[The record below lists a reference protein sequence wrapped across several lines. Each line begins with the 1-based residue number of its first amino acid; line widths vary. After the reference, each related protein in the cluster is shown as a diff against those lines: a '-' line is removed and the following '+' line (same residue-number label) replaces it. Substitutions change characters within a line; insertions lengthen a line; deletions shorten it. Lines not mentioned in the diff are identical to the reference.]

1 MQLIS
6 SQQSSQTTFAWPCH
20 GLLQAI
26 LINSLLFVLLM
37 LLTPPAHAIFQDDDA
52 RKQINVLTKNL
63 ADLNKNI
70 TIITD
75 EYKTNQRA
83 ILVLSNANE
92 SLKTENAA
100 LKGKVEEL
108 EKTIEEIQGGLK
120 SYFKELND
128 RLKQIEPEMVD
139 IEGIK
144 GPITPLEKQTY
155 ELALKEF
162 QDGSASKAENLLNEF
177 INKYPNSPYS
187 PLANYWLANSKYANK
202 DYKASITIAENLIK
216 RYPDHPRTPEALI
229 TIANCQIE
237 TGKKADARK
246 TLESIVKKYPTSKS
260 ASTAVTM
267 IIALK

>member
-6 SQQSSQTTFAWPCH
+6 AQQSSQTTLAWPCH
-20 GLLQAI
+20 SLLRAI

-52 RKQINVLTKNL
+52 RKQINVLTKSL

-75 EYKTNQRA
+75 ENKTNQRA

-144 GPITPLEKQTY
+144 GPITPIEKQTY

-162 QDGSASKAENLLNEF
+162 QDGRSSF
-177 INKYPNSPYS
+177 ILS
-187 PLANYWLANSKYANK
+187 
-202 DYKASITIAENLIK
+202 SIF
-216 RYPDHPRTPEALI
+216 
-229 TIANCQIE
+229 
-237 TGKKADARK
+237 
-246 TLESIVKKYPTSKS
+246 SKS
-260 ASTAVTM
+260 SG
-267 IIALK
+267 

>member
-1 MQLIS
+1 VQLIS
-6 SQQSSQTTFAWPCH
+6 SQQSSQTILGWPYL
-20 GLLQAI
+20 GLLQVV
-26 LINSLLFVLLM
+26 LINSILFVLLIV
-37 LLTPPAHAIFQDDDA
+37 LPLPAHAIFQDDDA
-52 RKQINVLTKNL
+52 RKQINVLTKSL

-75 EYKTNQRA
+75 ENKTNQRA

-92 SLKTENAA
+92 SLKSENAA

-108 EKTIEEIQGGLK
+108 EKTIEELQGGLK

-144 GPITPLEKQTY
+144 GPITPIEKQTY

-216 RYPDHPRTPEALI
+216 RYPDHPRTPETLI